1 VAGRGQTLLA
11 MGRAQDALSDLSKA
25 TDLDSSLTDELRP
38 YLTACNLP
46 ARKPIRPDRLDNSRK
61 QSAARTTT
69 PPARSTEQ

>member
-38 YLTACNLP
+38 YLSACQSPGPEADQTGP
-46 ARKPIRPDRLDNSRK
+46 A
-61 QSAARTTT
+61 
-69 PPARSTEQ
+69 